1 MILNKIILAKQNKQA
16 AFSTKTNVIM
26 FEFLNYFAQILNLYV
41 SMVKINVVKNNITLR
56 ARNFN
61 DVNKILFILL
71 KHSKF
76 QFIVLSD
83 MFGIDQMQPNGRFKV
98 VYTLLSIRFNV
109 RLRLNVIVNEFDQ
122 VPSCTEIFK
131 CAGWLEREIWDMF
144 GIFFI
149 NHSDLRRILTDY
161 GFNGFPLR
169 KDFPLSG
176 FIELRYDDSLKRV
189 VYEPIETSQEF
200 RFFDFRSPW
209 EQIENLY

>member
-76 QFIVLSD
+76 QL
-83 MFGIDQMQPNGRFKV
+83 
-98 VYTLLSIRFNV
+98 
-109 RLRLNVIVNEFDQ
+109 
-122 VPSCTEIFK
+122 EI
-131 CAGWLEREIWDMF
+131 LE
-144 GIFFI
+144 
-149 NHSDLRRILTDY
+149 H
-161 GFNGFPLR
+161 P
-169 KDFPLSG
+169 
-176 FIELRYDDSLKRV
+176 
-189 VYEPIETSQEF
+189 
-200 RFFDFRSPW
+200 
-209 EQIENLY
+209 EN